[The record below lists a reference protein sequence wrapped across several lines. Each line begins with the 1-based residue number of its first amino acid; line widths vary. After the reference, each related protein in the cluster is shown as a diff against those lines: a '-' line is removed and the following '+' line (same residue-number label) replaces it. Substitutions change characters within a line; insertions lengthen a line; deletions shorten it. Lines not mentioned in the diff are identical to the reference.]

1 MLKTAIA
8 FVAGFVFLFG
18 YSEAQAYH
26 SYAVYPQ
33 NYQHYYYYYSYPN
46 LPQIIF
52 YPRPVTPP
60 TYIFQPPPVYII
72 QPPPVIHYHIE
83 VPPPHIQYHFHG
95 NPDQP
100 KTIPAEPILPPPPA
114 VLEKPTDK
122 QTCLSAG
129 LAWLETGETISEDV
143 FLPDDPKTRH
153 NEHLK
158 RFGRYDWDKKK
169 FVELPETEQRYFGKE
184 TVTFSA
190 KESGCY
196 ARGQSGQWQKINLR

>member
-1 MLKTAIA
+1 MLKTAVTFIA
-8 FVAGFVFLFG
+8 SLVFLFG

-33 NYQHYYYYYSYPN
+33 SYQHCYYDYSYPN
-46 LPQIIF
+46 LPQIIC
-52 YPRPVTPP
+52 YPNPATPP
-60 TYIFQPPPVYII
+60 TYIFQPPPV
-72 QPPPVIHYHIE
+72 IHYHIE
-83 VPPPHIQYHFHG
+83 MPPPHIQYHFHR

-129 LAWLETGETISEDV
+129 LAWLETGETISENV
-143 FLPDDPKTRH
+143 FLSDDPKKRH

-158 RFGRYDWDKKK
+158 RLGRYDWDKKK
-169 FVELPETEQRYFGKE
+169 FVELPQTEQRYFGKE
-184 TVTFSA
+184 TAAFTV

-196 ARGQSGQWQKINLR
+196 ARSQSGQWQKINLR